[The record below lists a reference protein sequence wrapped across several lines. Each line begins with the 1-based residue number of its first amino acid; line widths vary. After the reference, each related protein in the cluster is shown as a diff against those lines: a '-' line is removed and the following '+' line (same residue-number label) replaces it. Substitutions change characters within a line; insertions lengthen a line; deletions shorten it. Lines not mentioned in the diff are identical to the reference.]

1 MEGDVGVERDEEVE
15 EGAAQERDGVA
26 AHRQQQQREGEG
38 HGGGRAPRHGDAV
51 AHHLPQAAVLSLHR
65 VHWNN
70 RRGNSQHAT
79 LTSLYTLSPLSLS
92 LSVSL
97 SVSLSLFL
105 SLSLYI
111 YIYTL
116 SKSLYIYI
124 YTLYI

>member
-1 MEGDVGVERDEEVE
+1 MGVERDEEVE

-51 AHHLPQAAVLSLHR
+51 AHHLPQAAVFSLHG

-70 RRGNSQHAT
+70 RRGNSQLAT
-79 LTSLYTLSPLSLS
+79 LTLSPLSLSVCLSLS

-97 SVSLSLFL
+97 SFSLSIYIYIY

-111 YIYTL
+111 YIYIL
-116 SKSLYIYI
+116 SLSI
-124 YTLYI
+124 